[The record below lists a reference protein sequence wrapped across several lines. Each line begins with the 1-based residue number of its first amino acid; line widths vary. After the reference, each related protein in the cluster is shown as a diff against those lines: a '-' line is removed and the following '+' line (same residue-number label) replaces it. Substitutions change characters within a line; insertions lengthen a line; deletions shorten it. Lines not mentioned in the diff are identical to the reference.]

1 MLKGRR
7 MSKSNHLTNQGIKD
21 ISFHN
26 SHQSSNM
33 NALASIISPSLRNN
47 TNTIIPHSRTTTT
60 SGTTTHRPVS
70 RSVSE
75 DSVSSSHSSQKSIDY
90 QSKKKRKTSH
100 HPKDSS
106 KRITTSSINSSKNSS
121 SNNQEV
127 IILDENHDTNHHYG
141 ASSPSS
147 TPIPINKS
155 LANILEKDHERSLRV
170 AALLKKTHSLS
181 SSPSPLT
188 NIKKQELLKHNAM
201 MANVNI
207 NDNFHGIQNTCTI
220 SPTIISNPQSSTISV
235 STNSSSSSSGN
246 KSCHNKVALQTKD
259 IPPSKQQQEQE
270 HIVTKNKHRKRG
282 RPTIR
287 SNIMAYDSKKY
298 TVKELK
304 RVAKKSREICNAM
317 EQREQK
323 RLDELANR
331 LFESSSS
338 DEKEE

>member
-7 MSKSNHLTNQGIKD
+7 MSKSNHLIKD

-33 NALASIISPSLRNN
+33 NALASIISPSLKNN

-106 KRITTSSINSSKNSS
+106 KRITTSGINCSKNSS

-127 IILDENHDTNHHYG
+127 IILDENHDTNPHNG
-141 ASSPSS
+141 ASPPPS
-147 TPIPINKS
+147 TPTPMNKS

-181 SSPSPLT
+181 SSSPSPFT

-201 MANVNI
+201 MKYDNTNAN
-207 NDNFHGIQNTCTI
+207 FRGIQNTCTI